1 MACERRAI
9 MKTKDFVE
17 SLIAAKDRVNQYPG
31 VFYVDNRLLFCST
44 CNVVVD
50 YVRKSVLDKHLE

>member
-17 SLIAAKDRVNQYPG
+17 SLIAAKDCANQYPG
-31 VFYVDNRLLFCST
+31 VFYVDGFLFCST
-44 CNVVVD
+44 CNVVIT
-50 YVRKSVLDKHLE
+50 

>member
-9 MKTKDFVE
+9 MKTKDFVG
-17 SLIAAKDRVNQYPG
+17 SLIAAKDSVNQYPG
-31 VFYVDNRLLFCST
+31 IFYVNNGLLFCST

-50 YVRKSVLDKHLE
+50 HVAP

>member
-17 SLIAAKDRVNQYPG
+17 SLISAKDCVNQYPG
-31 VFYVDNRLLFCST
+31 VFYVDNGLFCSM
-44 CNVVVD
+44 CNIVVD
-50 YVRKSVLDKHLE
+50 HVAP

>member
-1 MACERRAI
+1 MDCERRAI

-17 SLIAAKDRVNQYPG
+17 SLISAKDGVNQYPG
-31 VFYVDNRLLFCST
+31 VFYVDNGLLFCST

-50 YVRKSVLDKHLE
+50 HVAP